1 MECWSSGFQ
10 LRASTVAV
18 ELRDTVG
25 AIAFNRRWC
34 HLVPVTLLFWDFLVA
49 VGFDI
54 RNAAQL
60 IGPLKFED
68 LLMLNEEEVEMG
80 LPRMFILAFLTIK
93 YSS

>member
-1 MECWSSGFQ
+1 MERWSSGFQ
-10 LRASTVAV
+10 LCASTVAV

-34 HLVPVTLLFWDFLVA
+34 HLVPVTLLLWDFLVV

-68 LLMLNEEEVEMG
+68 LLRSMLNEEEVEMG
-80 LPRMFILAFLTIK
+80 LPRMFILAFSTIK
-93 YSS
+93 

>member
-10 LRASTVAV
+10 LSASTVAV

-34 HLVPVTLLFWDFLVA
+34 HLVPVTLLLWDFLVV

-80 LPRMFILAFLTIK
+80 RPWMFILAFSTIK